1 MTTSR
6 VVVAL
11 AALLLAACAS
21 KPDTDSA
28 PPDDAAEGEGRL
40 FSASREY
47 NRSALEIPPDLLR
60 SAGQRVQANA
70 AAAGADGAAGE
81 RVLPPV
87 IGAAIQ
93 TDGEKSWLE
102 IDADAEVVWHKLAE
116 FWALQEIE
124 LVDYRPQ
131 AGIMETDWFSR
142 KTDRAGQGLGS
153 VAVEL
158 LSALVSRRTAVD
170 KFILRLARDDG
181 DGAARTK
188 IFVTHRAREKLAQEL
203 DDIDKTVEFNWVE
216 RDEDE
221 EKIAQ
226 LLQTVVLLFDA
237 RADESTETAAGD
249 SDADAG
255 DDSIDDSTETAVG
268 DSDGD
273 AGDDAGDDSGDESI
287 DDSAEESVEENA
299 DEAADAD
306 AEAPA

>member
-40 FSASREY
+40 FSATREY

-60 SAGQRVQANA
+60 SAGSRVQANA
-70 AAAGADGAAGE
+70 AGTADGAAGE

-170 KFILRLARDDG
+170 KFTLRLERDDG
-181 DGAARTK
+181 DAAAGARTK

-216 RDEDE
+216 RDEDA

-237 RADESTETAAGD
+237 SDGESDESAETAAGD
-249 SDADAG
+249 SDGDAG
-255 DDSIDDSTETAVG
+255 
-268 DSDGD
+268 GD
-273 AGDDAGDDSGDESI
+273 AGDESV
-287 DDSAEESVEENA
+287 DDSAEESVEENI
-299 DEAADAD
+299 DEAADTD
-306 AEAPA
+306 TEAPA